1 MLGAPV
7 GGLPLETEKPMQQTN
22 SIDESLSNRHPG
34 EEFVDAVAEEMVRL
48 IQHYHPKLV
57 EEVGS
62 E

>member
-1 MLGAPV
+1 VESGVKVDAIHPTTEVV
-7 GGLPLETEKPMQQTN
+7 G
-22 SIDESLSNRHPG
+22 SLAAFR
-34 EEFVDAVAEEMVRL
+34 VDAVAEEMVRL